1 MSVVVVALLLFYLS
15 DVRILVWLVGPRYVP
30 SSLASFFC
38 VLFIYSSFCIPYHV
52 HSCKVLSYYLRLCG
66 SVLFHDRVCC
76 HHNIFDAYLA
86 GGWVLVAL
94 VSRSR
99 L

>member
-76 HHNIFDAYLA
+76 HPHELEC
-86 GGWVLVAL
+86 VLSADYRRNRNFVP
-94 VSRSR
+94 
-99 L
+99 

>member
-15 DVRILVWLVGPRYVP
+15 GVRILVWLVGPRYVP

-38 VLFIYSSFCIPYHV
+38 VLFIHSSFCIPYHV

-86 GGWVLVAL
+86 GGWVLVAS